1 MQEQEYVK
9 LAAVEDTMWYFRALH
24 GHAVTLIRAHYP
36 GAGGHLLDAGCGT
49 GGFIRRAYPLLPS
62 LRFHGIDLF
71 QIACDLAVRRGTPR
85 VTRASSTQLPFMDE
99 SMAVVT
105 SLDVLQHIPDQEKAV
120 SEIFR
125 VLEPGGLAVIN
136 APAYE
141 WLWSY
146 HDDVTDTERRYTRP
160 AMLSL
165 LSSAGF
171 TVVRS
176 TYWNFL
182 PLPVVAAKRKLLG
195 GMGGT
200 DDVKL
205 YPGWAEKLLGAG
217 MALERKWFTRVSRLP
232 AGSSVL
238 VAAVKPE
245 IMTEPEKHVAS

>member
-1 MQEQEYVK
+1 MQEQEYLK
-9 LAAVEDTMWYFRALH
+9 LAAVEDSMWYFRALH
-24 GHAVTLIRAHYP
+24 EHAATMIRTHHAAAT
-36 GAGGHLLDAGCGT
+36 GELLDAGCGT
-49 GGFIRRAYPLLPS
+49 GGFIRRAAPGFPS

-71 QIACDLAVRRGTPR
+71 QIACDLAAKRGTPR
-85 VTRASSTQLPFMDE
+85 VARASSTQIPFRND

-105 SLDVLQHIPDQEKAV
+105 SLDVLQHIPDHEKAV

-146 HDDVTDTERRYTRP
+146 HDDVTDTERRYTR
-160 AMLSL
+160 ARMVSL
-165 LSSAGF
+165 LSRAGF
-171 TVVRS
+171 RVVQS

-182 PLPVVAAKRKLLG
+182 PLPVVAAKRKLLRG
-195 GMGGT
+195 LGDA

-217 MALERKWFTRVSRLP
+217 MTLERKWFTTVARLP

-238 VAAVKPE
+238 VAARKL
-245 IMTEPEKHVAS
+245 S